1 MPTVEE
7 GGGPDLLEFEPRGRG
22 PWIAVAAAVVG
33 LALGAVGMHAL
44 DERRTSDGEID
55 LRVSLGPH
63 AGDISGIEGD
73 PVVDIPLLIDNASGR
88 PVVLAEIVVEGP
100 GATSV
105 KVPDG
110 PPRQSLPFT
119 LVPGRPLSTRIAIRS
134 DCSVPLRPAPV
145 VTLVVVDA
153 GGQTRNMPAAIPGLA
168 SLWGQTLYP
177 LACPVG

>member
-1 MPTVEE
+1 
-7 GGGPDLLEFEPRGRG
+7 
-22 PWIAVAAAVVG
+22 
-33 LALGAVGMHAL
+33 MHAL
-44 DERRTSDGEID
+44 DERRASDREID
-55 LRVSLGPH
+55 VRVSLGPH

-73 PVVDIPLLIDNASGR
+73 PVVDIPLFIDNAGGR
-88 PVVLAEIVVEGP
+88 PVVLAEIVVEGL

-145 VTLVVVDA
+145 VTLVVIDA
-153 GGQTRNMPAAIPGLA
+153 GGQTHDVPAAIPGLA
-168 SLWGQTLYP
+168 SLWGQTLFP
-177 LACPVG
+177 LACPLG